1 MSLKITLQICSRN
14 KSKYYMEELK
24 FYLAPVAETVELS
37 IGSSLMQASLTS
49 TKFDYGWGIT
59 DGWED

>member
-1 MSLKITLQICSRN
+1 MSIKIKLHICSRN
-14 KSKYYMEELK
+14 KSKYYMKKLK
-24 FYLAPVAETVELS
+24 FYMAPVAETVELS

-49 TKFDYGWGIT
+49 TKPDFGWGIT